1 MAQKYNV
8 AVAAGHLVGL
18 RQISEAVYGV
28 DILTLEAVDWAH
40 KTAEAFGRL
49 GGTAAAGAGGVGFL
63 RSRLQAP
70 KAGSFPDVAA
80 PCTFPTRPGGTGA
93 AYNELTGQGVY
104 ILRDS
109 SGKIRYVGRG
119 DAPERL
125 IAHSR
130 LGSGKDDLVGE
141 ILFNNNLPAAQAK
154 SLEQE
159 LMQMLGGARSVNPST
174 SLRNKIQGIGEG
186 NPNFLDLEFAAD
198 HELVIEALR
207 RAGLLGR

>member
-1 MAQKYNV
+1 MIIG
-8 AVAAGHLVGL
+8 AVAG
-18 RQISEAVYGV
+18 RAVKPFATYV
-28 DILTLEAVDWAH
+28 D
-40 KTAEAFGRL
+40 
-49 GGTAAAGAGGVGFL
+49 
-63 RSRLQAP
+63 
-70 KAGSFPDVAA
+70 DVAA
-80 PCTFPTRPGGTGA
+80 AAIDWNKKRRRRRGPSAVDSDNFRDGYDGINWTDKTPAPRTFPTRPGGSGA

-119 DAPERL
+119 GAPERL
-125 IAHSR
+125 IAHSK

-141 ILFNNNLPAAQAK
+141 ILFNNNLPAAQAPR
-154 SLEQE
+154 LEQE
-159 LMQMLGGARSVNPST
+159 LMQMLGGPRSVKPST